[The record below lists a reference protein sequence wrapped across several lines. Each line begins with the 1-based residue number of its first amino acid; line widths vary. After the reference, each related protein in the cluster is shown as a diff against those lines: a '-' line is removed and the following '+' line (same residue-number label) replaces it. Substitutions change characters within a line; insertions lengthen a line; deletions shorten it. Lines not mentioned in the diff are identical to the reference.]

1 MESFMTSYR
10 SNRFNSFFMGA
21 AAVIHHHEDLKAFL
35 NSGCLG
41 HSNLKIESVA
51 ADCTDDILLALVCAV
66 AVLYFQV
73 TGPFWQLLES
83 DVKHADFHLYIQK
96 MEKYFAD
103 WREDTSDPLDEK
115 FSGPFG
121 GRFQLQSP
129 MRVQVLKFAAQ
140 HSDAVEA
147 ALSKMMRDILVTT
160 RSQLKEFL
168 EGGQYSSI
176 LATEDKQALAHCPLT
191 NLLGE
196 NVFGEMDFDM
206 GKRRN
211 TSFHHRSTTQMLHHN
226 KTSKWLAE
234 KPKEEASH
242 LLSVTCRKANSCACI
257 TDDKNKLCS

>member
-1 MESFMTSYR
+1 MESFMTSYW

-35 NSGCLG
+35 NSGYLG

-51 ADCTDDILLALVCAV
+51 ADCTNDRLLALVCAV

-103 WREDTSDPLDEK
+103 WREDPSDLLGEK

-129 MRVQVLKFAAQ
+129 MRVQVL
-140 HSDAVEA
+140 
-147 ALSKMMRDILVTT
+147 
-160 RSQLKEFL
+160 
-168 EGGQYSSI
+168 
-176 LATEDKQALAHCPLT
+176 
-191 NLLGE
+191 
-196 NVFGEMDFDM
+196 
-206 GKRRN
+206 
-211 TSFHHRSTTQMLHHN
+211 
-226 KTSKWLAE
+226 
-234 KPKEEASH
+234 
-242 LLSVTCRKANSCACI
+242 
-257 TDDKNKLCS
+257 